1 MLGFFI
7 ISPSRMLALLIN
19 QQLYK
24 EGESMDTI
32 IEAINEL
39 RQKLLSIKGID
50 YRIAYNIDTS
60 LKEAAF
66 SMECAK
72 KTIEEHKIEM

>member
-1 MLGFFI
+1 
-7 ISPSRMLALLIN
+7 
-19 QQLYK
+19 
-24 EGESMDTI
+24 MDTI
-32 IEAINEL
+32 INAINEL
-39 RQKLLSIKGID
+39 RTKLIISKPSID
-50 YRIAYNIDTS
+50 YRVAYDIDTS

>member
-1 MLGFFI
+1 
-7 ISPSRMLALLIN
+7 
-19 QQLYK
+19 
-24 EGESMDTI
+24 MDTI